1 MKKIFVVI
9 FLISFFN
16 ISYGAIYN
24 QDNRVSINKILKI
37 VNEFEKNANSVE
49 KIQLRK
55 RMLQQIAISGVNS
68 NQQIDDYMLG
78 FIFHMIKTNIGE
90 QKFQEG
96 LIKVKALKEEPSLT
110 YMQVLKCF
118 SGINADSFYEAY
130 FTKSPLIKFSISNA
144 EYISERGQYYISFT
158 ILRTTGDEVVNVPYL
173 LEYDKKKEYGRLQ
186 SRINREETFKVPV
199 ELGAVSLY
207 LDPNYHLMRE
217 LDNNEVSPV
226 IDNILTQDN
235 ILLITENENN
245 NIGGYFNI
253 KEVINGKS
261 DITFGQ
267 IENENIII
275 DGYDN
280 KIAQFFVDKKPMGS
294 GEYSEYFVI
303 KNPQNKEKYILFI
316 NNPTDNNLK
325 ALKKYSM
332 NQELV
337 FKGGSIIQ
345 EKVSPSD
352 MGIKIIEHK
361 SNAVIRSKNI
371 ESLDSVLSEASQ
383 YKVIFVGE
391 KHDEYSHHANQ
402 LKVIDYVYK
411 KKKNVAIA
419 MEMVQVQYLDV
430 INDYVK
436 GRISEKEMIDGIDYY
451 NNWSFD
457 YSLYAPIFKYAK
469 DNKIDIIPLN
479 IPRSVTS
486 KIFYGSIDNL
496 TEQEKEFLPKRM
508 NIINNKY
515 ENQIREIFEMHAS
528 SSRDF
533 NNFYLSQNVWDEV
546 MAKNIHNY
554 RMVNPDTTIVVICGN
569 GHAGKTSGIPY
580 RYERISG
587 EKNYVMMQG
596 EDVSISNADAFI
608 FPEYIQSYG
617 TPTIGVGIEAV
628 EKNVKV
634 VSVAK
639 DSPALDADIKT
650 GDIIV
655 KCGYHDIRDIGD
667 LKYALY
673 EKGFGSVIECHIK
686 RGKKTL
692 KKSIKLVPFEDNSM
706 NEMIKAHIN
715 RVKNKTK

>member
-24 QDNRVSINKILKI
+24 QDNRVSVNKILKI
-37 VNEFEKNANSVE
+37 VNDFEKNANSAE
-49 KIQLRK
+49 KIKLRK
-55 RMLQQIAISGVNS
+55 DMLQQISIYGAHS
-68 NQQIDDYMLG
+68 NPDFDDYILG
-78 FIFHMIKTNIGE
+78 FVFHMIKTNIGE

-96 LIKVKALKEEPSLT
+96 LTKVKALKEEPSLT

-118 SGINADSFYEAY
+118 SGINAESFYEAY
-130 FTKSPLIKFSISNA
+130 FIKSPLIKFNISNA
-144 EYISERGQYYISFT
+144 EYISERGKYYISFT
-158 ILRTTGDEVVNVPYL
+158 LLRTTGDEVVNVPYL
-173 LEYDKKKEYGRLQ
+173 LEYNNKKEYGRLQ
-186 SRINREETFKVPV
+186 SGINREETFKVPV

-217 LDNNEVSPV
+217 LGNNEITPV
-226 IDNILTQDN
+226 IDNMLAKDD
-235 ILLITENENN
+235 ILLITNDENN
-245 NIGGYFNI
+245 NIGSYFKI

-261 DITFGQ
+261 DITFGKL
-267 IENENIII
+267 ENENIII
-275 DGYDN
+275 NGYNN
-280 KIAQFFVDKKPMGS
+280 KIAEFFVDKTPMGS
-294 GEYSEYFVI
+294 EYSEYFII

-325 ALKKYSM
+325 VLKKYGI
-332 NQELV
+332 NQELI
-337 FKGGSIIQ
+337 FKGSSIVQ
-345 EKVSPSD
+345 ENKGQTD
-352 MGIKIIEHK
+352 MGIKIAEHK

-371 ESLDSVLSEASQ
+371 DSLDNILNEASL
-383 YKVIFVGE
+383 YKTIFVGE

-402 LKVIDYVYK
+402 LEVIDYIYK
-411 KKKNVAIA
+411 NKKNVAIA
-419 MEMVQVQYLDV
+419 MEMVQVEYLDV

-469 DNKIDIIPLN
+469 ENNIDIIPLN

-496 TEQEKEFLPKRM
+496 TMQEKEFLPKKM
-508 NIINNKY
+508 NIINNEY
-515 ENQIREIFEMHAS
+515 ENKIREIFEMHATS
-528 SSRDF
+528 SKDF

-546 MAKNIHNY
+546 MAKNIYNY
-554 RMVNPDTTIVVICGN
+554 RMVNPDTAIIVICGN

-587 EKNYVMMQG
+587 EKSYVIMQG
-596 EDVSISNADAFI
+596 EDVNISNADAFI

-617 TPTIGVGIEAV
+617 TPTIGVGIEV
-628 EKNVKV
+628 EDGNVKV

-639 DSPALDADIKT
+639 DSPALKADIKK

-655 KCGYHDIRDIGD
+655 KCGYHDITKIGD

-673 EKGFGSVIECHIK
+673 EKGFDSVIECDIK
-686 RGKKTL
+686 RGKKIL
-692 KKSIKLVPFEDNSM
+692 KKSMKLVPFEDSNM
-706 NEMIKAHIN
+706 DEMIKAHIE
-715 RVKNKTK
+715 RVKNKGK